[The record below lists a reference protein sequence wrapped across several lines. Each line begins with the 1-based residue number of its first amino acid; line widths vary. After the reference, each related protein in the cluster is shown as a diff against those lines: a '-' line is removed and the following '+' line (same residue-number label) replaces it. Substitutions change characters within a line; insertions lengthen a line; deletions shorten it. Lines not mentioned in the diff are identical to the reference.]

1 MGILRGNITD
11 CFILSFRGKEFK
23 MLAARMC
30 SIACRGLLVKPI
42 PSVASK
48 SVSLRFN
55 SGQAKTGFSRMARRR
70 TLKEAAMAPQ
80 QGTAINMGQGALA
93 GAAALGLG
101 ALAFYGA
108 GMSGEMGAVDKAVV
122 WPQYVKDRI
131 KDTYMYFGGS
141 LVATAGTAAAVF
153 RSPAAM
159 NLVTR
164 SGFIAIGVSIAAMI
178 GSSMVA
184 RSIPYT
190 PGVGSKQL
198 AWLAHCA
205 VVGAVI
211 APICL
216 LGGPIL
222 TRAAWYTA
230 GMVGGLSTV
239 AVCAP
244 SDKFLYMGGPLAM
257 GLGVVFCASLGSA
270 FLPPTTALGAGMYS
284 IAMYGGLILFGAFLL
299 YDTQKIIYKAERHPV
314 GYGAP
319 PFDPVNASISIY
331 MDTINIFI
339 RIAQL
344 LAGGNRRK

>member
-1 MGILRGNITD
+1 
-11 CFILSFRGKEFK
+11 
-23 MLAARMC
+23 MLAARLC
-30 SIACRGLLVKPI
+30 STAVRGILVRPA
-42 PSVASK
+42 PSVATRSA
-48 SVSLRFN
+48 LRFN
-55 SGQAKTGFSRMARRR
+55 SGDTKNAFSRMARRK
-70 TLKEAAMAPQ
+70 TLKETAMAPE

-93 GAAALGLG
+93 GAAVVGLG

-108 GMSGEMGAVDKAVV
+108 GMSGEMGAVDKAVM
-122 WPQYVKDRI
+122 WPQYVKERV

-141 LVATAGTAAAVF
+141 LVATAGTAAAIF

-159 NLVTR
+159 NIVSRGGLM
-164 SGFIAIGVSIAAMI
+164 AMGVSIAAMI

-184 RSIPYT
+184 RSIPYS
-190 PGVGSKQL
+190 PGFGAKQL

-257 GLGVVFCASLGSA
+257 GLGIVFCASIGSA

-284 IAMYGGLILFGAFLL
+284 VAMYGGLILFGAFLL
-299 YDTQKIIYKAERHPV
+299 YDTQKIIHKAERHPA
-314 GYGAP
+314 GYGAA

-331 MDTINIFI
+331 MDTVNIFI
-339 RIAQL
+339 RIAML
-344 LAGGNRRK
+344 LAGRGNNKK

>member
-1 MGILRGNITD
+1 MVRGV
-11 CFILSFRGKEFK
+11 
-23 MLAARMC
+23 
-30 SIACRGLLVKPI
+30 LVKPI
-42 PSVASK
+42 PSSTTR
-48 SVSLRFN
+48 SVIRYN
-55 SGQAKTGFSRMARRR
+55 SGSAKSGGFSRMARRR
-70 TLKEAAMAPQ
+70 TIKEAAMAPE

-93 GAAALGLG
+93 GAAVVGMG

-108 GMSGEMGAVDKAVV
+108 GMSGEVGAVDKAVM
-122 WPQYVKDRI
+122 WPQYVKDRV

-141 LVATAGTAAAVF
+141 LVATAGTAAAIF
-153 RSPAAM
+153 RSPTAL
-159 NLVTR
+159 NLVSR
-164 SGFIAIGVSIAAMI
+164 GGLMAMGISIAAMI

-190 PGVGSKQL
+190 PGVGAKQM

-211 APICL
+211 APICM

-257 GLGVVFCASLGSA
+257 GLGLVFCASIGSA

-284 IAMYGGLILFGAFLL
+284 VAMYGGLILFGAFLL

>member
-1 MGILRGNITD
+1 
-11 CFILSFRGKEFK
+11 
-23 MLAARMC
+23 MLAARLC
-30 SIACRGLLVKPI
+30 STMVRGVLVKPI
-42 PSVASK
+42 PSSTTR
-48 SVSLRFN
+48 SVIRYN
-55 SGQAKTGFSRMARRR
+55 SGSAKSGGFSRMARRR
-70 TLKEAAMAPQ
+70 TIKEAAMAPE

-93 GAAALGLG
+93 GAAVVGMG

-108 GMSGEMGAVDKAVV
+108 GMSGEVGAVDKAVM
-122 WPQYVKDRI
+122 WPQYVKDRV

-141 LVATAGTAAAVF
+141 LVATAGTAAAIF
-153 RSPAAM
+153 RSPTAL
-159 NLVTR
+159 NLVSR
-164 SGFIAIGVSIAAMI
+164 GGLVAMGVSIAAMI

-190 PGVGSKQL
+190 PGVGAKQM

-211 APICL
+211 APICM

-257 GLGVVFCASLGSA
+257 GLGLVFCASIGSA

-284 IAMYGGLILFGAFLL
+284 VAMYGGLILFGAFLL

>member
-1 MGILRGNITD
+1 MVRGV
-11 CFILSFRGKEFK
+11 
-23 MLAARMC
+23 
-30 SIACRGLLVKPI
+30 LVKPI
-42 PSVASK
+42 PSSTTR
-48 SVSLRFN
+48 SVIRYN
-55 SGQAKTGFSRMARRR
+55 SGSARSGGFSRMARRR
-70 TLKEAAMAPQ
+70 TIKEAALAPE

-93 GAAALGLG
+93 GAAVVGMG

-108 GMSGEMGAVDKAVV
+108 GMSGEVGAVDKAVM
-122 WPQYVKDRI
+122 WPQYVKDRV

-141 LVATAGTAAAVF
+141 LVATAGTAAAIF
-153 RSPAAM
+153 RSPTAL
-159 NLVTR
+159 NLVSR
-164 SGFIAIGVSIAAMI
+164 GGLMAMGVSIAAMI

-190 PGVGSKQL
+190 PGVGAKQM

-211 APICL
+211 APICM

-257 GLGVVFCASLGSA
+257 GLGLVFCASIGSA

-284 IAMYGGLILFGAFLL
+284 VAMYGGLILFGAFLL